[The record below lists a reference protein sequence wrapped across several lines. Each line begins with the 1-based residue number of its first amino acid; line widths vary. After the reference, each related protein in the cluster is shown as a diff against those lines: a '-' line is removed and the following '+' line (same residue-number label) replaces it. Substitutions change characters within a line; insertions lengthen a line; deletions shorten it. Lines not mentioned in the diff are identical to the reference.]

1 MAEGNALHRAGPFR
15 MGAPPLGRLARWMNC
30 LARQRL
36 CVFASNQRRIEFS
49 KGAGYPHLTR
59 RLSSPALA
67 CVRECAH
74 LMKAEQPRN
83 FRYMQLAVIEV
94 TNRQI
99 APQLLMQPGNS
110 GGPLMDS
117 SGTVLGVSMGVLGTL
132 AAAEAGGAVPQNV
145 NFGVSAGTAVTF
157 LGANNIDAQV
167 TSGGTKLEPEQI
179 AELAQK
185 FTVQVMC
192 NN

>member
-1 MAEGNALHRAGPFR
+1 
-15 MGAPPLGRLARWMNC
+15 
-30 LARQRL
+30 
-36 CVFASNQRRIEFS
+36 
-49 KGAGYPHLTR
+49 
-59 RLSSPALA
+59 
-67 CVRECAH
+67 
-74 LMKAEQPRN
+74 MKAKQPGN
-83 FRYMQLAVIEV
+83 FGYMQLAVIEV